1 MVCQGGLGKGKGEDR
16 HIRYEHGAVCDP
28 PAPCEKTQ
36 HSAGCPEARRQASK
50 GHRPLLGYW
59 SPLPRGL
66 ALGGRHDFKN
76 SNRRTRL
83 PSDMQGVPSKS
94 QVGENLWVRGRR
106 TRLPVDK
113 GSTGWA
119 CELREVPPP
128 SGAQMT
134 RRMACTQSSI
144 SRWELAM
151 SRSASG
157 LAGTFSRSAAPP
169 ARERQ
174 GLLPGSNAGAQ
185 PLLPVR
191 IQTLFTRG
199 CFLVFLFSLALLSVV
214 FLCVYLSPHQ
224 NRNH

>member
-1 MVCQGGLGKGKGEDR
+1 
-16 HIRYEHGAVCDP
+16 
-28 PAPCEKTQ
+28 
-36 HSAGCPEARRQASK
+36 
-50 GHRPLLGYW
+50 
-59 SPLPRGL
+59 
-66 ALGGRHDFKN
+66 
-76 SNRRTRL
+76 
-83 PSDMQGVPSKS
+83 MQDVPSKS
-94 QVGENLWVRGRR
+94 QVRGNLWVRGRR

-169 ARERQ
+169 ARQRDKA
-174 GLLPGSNAGAQ
+174 LLTSGFQCSSALTSGSH
-185 PLLPVR
+185 PDSFHRRLLSGVSFLPCSPV
-191 IQTLFTRG
+191 G
-199 CFLVFLFSLALLSVV
+199 CFLMCLLVTISKQKSLKAPQDITRGTRR
-214 FLCVYLSPHQ
+214 F
-224 NRNH
+224 